1 MIKQSA
7 ILIFI
12 YSLIIS
18 AVLFFTKG
26 YPSAISCMAGGSL
39 MLINLLG
46 LSFIWGQIFSKKST
60 ALAALTILLKYLGL
74 GLLLWAFSSF
84 SWMEPIGFI
93 LGLSTLILSIL
104 SMTAVKSFVR
114 KSA

>member
-1 MIKQSA
+1 
-7 ILIFI
+7 
-12 YSLIIS
+12 
-18 AVLFFTKG
+18 
-26 YPSAISCMAGGSL
+26 

-46 LSFIWGQIFSKKST
+46 LSFVWGQIFSKKST
-60 ALAALTILLKYLGL
+60 GLAVLTILLKYLGL
-74 GLLLWAFSSF
+74 GLLLWAFSGSK
-84 SWMEPIGFI
+84 WIEPIGFI